1 MSVVEEPP
9 ANGAPALGS
18 DAVPDSA
25 SAVKPDDHAQT
36 ATAGQSPDPAD
47 NTPAAHGADHGPS
60 ATSGLPENHAA
71 LSQTTSVNPFDTQ
84 PVVQAE
90 DTPALPARPEATEH
104 AMATATA
111 TQGTPVAPGADAT
124 PQEERLNPQV
134 ESLHAMFP
142 DFDVAIL

>member
-71 LSQTTSVNPFDTQ
+71 LSQTTSVNPFDAQ
-84 PVVQAE
+84 PVQNLLSCTNPTSFQA
-90 DTPALPARPEATEH
+90 RCKI
-104 AMATATA
+104 
-111 TQGTPVAPGADAT
+111 APHRV
-124 PQEERLNPQV
+124 PQAYRKFQ
-134 ESLHAMFP
+134 HT
-142 DFDVAIL
+142 